1 MSHWIVAPVLVP
13 LVTAAL
19 LILLRGLSPRAQA
32 LLSGLGL
39 VALGGAVA
47 VLAGEVARGEVLAYL
62 LGDWRAPFGIA
73 LAADRLTILM
83 LSLTVV
89 VALACYIGGL
99 GEVQA
104 RGPYWQAL
112 LHLQLMGLNGA
123 FLTADLFNLFV
134 FFEVL
139 LMASYG
145 LLLHGG
151 RADRVRAATHYV
163 VVNLVGSALFLVAA
177 ALLYGAVGTLN
188 YADLALKVAAGE
200 PATRTLVTA
209 AGLLL
214 LVVFGVKAALLPLQF
229 WLPGTYAAAPA
240 PVAALFAVM
249 TKVGIYAVVRVHGL
263 VFGPDAGAL
272 AHLAAP
278 WLTTAGLLTL
288 AVAAFGMLAADTLR
302 RAGAFAVIAS
312 AGLLL
317 AMAGL
322 VPPEALGGSL
332 YYLAQSTIATALVFL
347 LAGIVARE
355 RGAAVG
361 DDIRTGPRLPRA
373 GLVGTLFLLVALG
386 VAGLPPFAG
395 FIGKSLILQ
404 SLIGRPG
411 QVIAWSI
418 ILVTSLATLIALAR
432 ATSRIFWESA
442 TEAVAADARAAGG
455 PLLGAAGLLLA
466 VLTALTVAATPVTD
480 YMRAAAGQ
488 LADPGAYVHAVL
500 SAQPK
505 SSERAP

>member
-13 LVTAAL
+13 LITAAL
-19 LILLRGLSPRAQA
+19 LILLRGQSATTQA

-39 VALGGAVA
+39 VALGTVVA
-47 VLAGEVARGEVLAYL
+47 LLAGEVARGEVLTYL

-73 LAADRLTILM
+73 LAADRLTVIM
-83 LSLTVV
+83 LSLAVV
-89 VALACYIGGL
+89 VALACFIGGL

-104 RGPYWQAL
+104 QGPYWHTL

-163 VVNLVGSALFLVAA
+163 AVNLVGSALFLVAA

-188 YADLALKVAAGE
+188 YADLALRVAAGD
-200 PATRTLVTA
+200 PATRTLVTT

-249 TKVGIYAVVRVHGL
+249 TKVGIYAVMRVHGL

-272 AHLAAP
+272 ADLAAP
-278 WLTTAGLLTL
+278 WLASAGLLTL
-288 AVAAFGMLAADTLR
+288 VLAALGMLAADTLR
-302 RAGAFAVIAS
+302 SAGAYAVIAS

-322 VPPEALGGSL
+322 VPPDALGGSL
-332 YYLAQSTIATALVFL
+332 YYLAQSTLATALVFL
-347 LAGIVARE
+347 LAEIVARG

-361 DDIRTGPRLPRA
+361 DGICTGPRLPRA

-386 VAGLPPFAG
+386 IAGLPPLAG
-395 FIGKSLILQ
+395 FIGKALVLD
-404 SLIGRPG
+404 SLIGRPA
-411 QVIAWSI
+411 QMPAWSI

-442 TEAVAADARAAGG
+442 GEAIAVDARPAGG

-466 VLTALTVAATPVTD
+466 VLVALTVAATPATN
-480 YMRAAAGQ
+480 YTRAAAAQ
-488 LADPGAYVHAVL
+488 LANPDAYVHALL

-505 SSERAP
+505 SSEPSP